1 MSTTTAQRRRAKRG
15 TKIIRSKSPV
25 IVLEQGVLFPGL
37 ALPKDK
43 PKEPAM
49 TKARL
54 RAKARWSAFMNLKEV
69 CPDLSFEQFLT
80 APEFARHRETFV

>member
-43 PKEPAM
+43 PNEPAM

-54 RAKARWSAFMNLKEV
+54 RAQARWQRYLECRSALPNLTFREWLKN
-69 CPDLSFEQFLT
+69 
-80 APEFARHRETFV
+80 PEFERWRI

>member
-49 TKARL
+49 TKAR
-54 RAKARWSAFMNLKEV
+54 WSAFMNLKEV